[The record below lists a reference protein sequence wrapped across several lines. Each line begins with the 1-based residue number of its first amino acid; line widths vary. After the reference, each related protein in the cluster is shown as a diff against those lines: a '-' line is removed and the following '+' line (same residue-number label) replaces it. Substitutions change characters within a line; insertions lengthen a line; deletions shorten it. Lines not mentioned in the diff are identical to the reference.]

1 MALLRQRRSLLSDD
15 DGPCPEIREDDL
27 VEIRRKYL
35 ISPFVGF
42 SVLPNSNVLQTE
54 ERTRWISSKHILR
67 QALEGLFLH

>member
-1 MALLRQRRSLLSDD
+1 MSPLRLRRSLLPDD
-15 DGPCPEIREDDL
+15 DGPCSEIRQGDL

-35 ISPFVGF
+35 ISPFVVF